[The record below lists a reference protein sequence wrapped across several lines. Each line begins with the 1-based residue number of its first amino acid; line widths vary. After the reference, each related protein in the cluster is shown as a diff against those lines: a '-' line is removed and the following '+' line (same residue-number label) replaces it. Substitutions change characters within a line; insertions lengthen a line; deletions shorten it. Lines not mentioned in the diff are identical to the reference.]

1 MILACCCSPGMVKAP
16 QLHMVDLGVA
26 EVVSLPVAGPAGA
39 FPAPK
44 KERDRRQSCGR
55 SLVPRAGGLI
65 IRAEQ
70 FLVGRLVYGYV
81 IRLMNGLFQY
91 GRAVFKT
98 EPSIK
103 ILFAQG

>member
-44 KERDRRQSCGR
+44 KNETAANH
-55 SLVPRAGGLI
+55 AGGVSFQ
-65 IRAEQ
+65 EQ
-70 FLVGRLVYGYV
+70 VG
-81 IRLMNGLFQY
+81 
-91 GRAVFKT
+91 
-98 EPSIK
+98 
-103 ILFAQG
+103 